1 MGTFRIPEDQP
12 IENRMIT
19 RQLEGAQT
27 RIEGFHFDARKQVLA
42 YDDVLNKQRQVIYA
56 RRTALLTGLR
66 PEVDAVLAEVVA
78 LVPKATEAIEAKKAE
93 MGDEKW
99 YELMRRLILQVTDV
113 IWVEHLEVMGYARS
127 SVNLRAY
134 GQRDPLIEYRKEAKR
149 LFEEMQTST
158 LVRIANIIP
167 NIRMEVIQKEEEV
180 LHKEQQQAQRSGG
193 TSAMSTTTPKT
204 RQPQVNSEPKIGRND
219 MVTITNG
226 TETKEMKF
234 KKAEPLLA
242 TGDWKLAEGK

>member
-1 MGTFRIPEDQP
+1 
-12 IENRMIT
+12 
-19 RQLEGAQT
+19 
-27 RIEGFHFDARKQVLA
+27 
-42 YDDVLNKQRQVIYA
+42 
-56 RRTALLTGLR
+56 
-66 PEVDAVLAEVVA
+66 
-78 LVPKATEAIEAKKAE
+78 
-93 MGDEKW
+93 
-99 YELMRRLILQVTDV
+99 
-113 IWVEHLEVMGYARS
+113 
-127 SVNLRAY
+127 
-134 GQRDPLIEYRKEAKR
+134 
-149 LFEEMQTST
+149 
-158 LVRIANIIP
+158 
-167 NIRMEVIQKEEEV
+167 MEVIQKEEEV